1 MKSICTCTKATFITA
16 GGEKVSY
23 QEIFESIRKSVEIY
37 GKKAGRPLGPEAL
50 EDLFQDAVE
59 KALRYHKSFDP
70 GKAQAKTWASRIAA
84 NCQTDAYVAHMTRST
99 RFVPMVSKNRKGD
112 EYILPEAE
120 SFGAGAEAWRG
131 AETNEAVERIEKA
144 MDSLN
149 ENYRFIISLHLEGLK
164 PKDMAQL
171 IDCTADAAATLLCRA
186 RKALKKALGRTFLD
200 GYGIA
205 A

>member
-70 GKAQAKTWASRIAA
+70 GKAQAKTWASRVAA
-84 NCQTDAYVAHMTRST
+84 NCQKDAYKGYMARST
-99 RFVPMVSKNRKGD
+99 RFVPIEV
-112 EYILPEAE
+112 EY
-120 SFGAGAEAWRG
+120 FGTGSETWCRS
-131 AETNEAVERIEKA
+131 ETNEAVNRIMKSL
-144 MDSLN
+144 DSLN
-149 ENYRFIISLHLEGLK
+149 ENYRLIINLHLEGLK
-164 PKDMAQL
+164 PKQMAEL
-171 IDCTADAAATLLCRA
+171 IGCTPDAAATLLCRA
-186 RKALKKALGRTFLD
+186 RKALKKALGHTFLN

-205 A
+205 D